1 MPWARKKPQRLRK
14 CLQREVGFPS
24 YSSFV
29 RARHGPD
36 FKNLKRREK
45 HFHCRCPTC
54 AELTT
59 RLHMAARNQESR
71 VDFDKMLKAHY
82 FEVKHW
88 RGLETSYQSQ
98 AKMNP
103 ESVTV
108 LSYDAT
114 QSFGFPHWTKRP
126 IKSMPNDALFRTFSQ
141 AFL

>member
-1 MPWARKKPQRLRK
+1 MAQKDGGGDLQAWQHQMSEQGDQEAPESLADAMGEEEATRLRK

-29 RARHGPD
+29 RTRHGPD

-82 FEVKHW
+82 FHYFEVKH
-88 RGLETSYQSQ
+88 
-98 AKMNP
+98 
-103 ESVTV
+103 
-108 LSYDAT
+108 
-114 QSFGFPHWTKRP
+114 
-126 IKSMPNDALFRTFSQ
+126 
-141 AFL
+141 